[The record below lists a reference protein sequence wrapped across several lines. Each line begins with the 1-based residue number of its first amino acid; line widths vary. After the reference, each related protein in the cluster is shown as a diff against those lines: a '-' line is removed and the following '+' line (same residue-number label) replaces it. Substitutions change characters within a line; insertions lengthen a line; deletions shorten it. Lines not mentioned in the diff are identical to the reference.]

1 MVMTKLFAVALAF
14 GVVACTHTSPPSSPQ
29 AAANLEAQSHATVH
43 SMMASQP
50 GLADL
55 LNSSAGYAVFPN
67 VGAAGFI
74 AGGAYGNGVLFQGGQ
89 VVGYVDIKQ
98 ASFGAQVG
106 AKGYAEL
113 ILLRSP
119 YDVDRL
125 KAGQF
130 QLGGDVS
137 AVVLTAGA
145 AATGTLDPNTTVIV
159 QAHGG
164 LMAGISVQGQRIDF
178 VPRRG
183 GPVGAAQPVAN
194 PPAAKPPCEPAA
206 QC

>member
-1 MVMTKLFAVALAF
+1 MTKLYAAALLMGLA
-14 GVVACTHTSPPSSPQ
+14 ACTNTSPPSSPQ
-29 AAANLEAQSHATVH
+29 KAADLESQAHATVH
-43 SMMASQP
+43 SMIASQP

-67 VGAAGFI
+67 VGAAGVLI
-74 AGGAYGNGVLFQGGQ
+74 AGGAYGNGVLFQGGAP
-89 VVGYVDIKQ
+89 VGYVDIKQ
-98 ASFGAQVG
+98 ASFGPQLG
-106 AKGYAEL
+106 AKGYSEI
-113 ILLRSP
+113 ILLRSQ

-183 GPVGAAQPVAN
+183 
-194 PPAAKPPCEPAA
+194 
-206 QC
+206 